1 MSVLK
6 LPREEKE
13 ELILRIQE
21 YAELELG
28 ETLGHLAAENLLS
41 FVLEEVGP
49 YVYNQAI
56 KDTRATLSEQ
66 AEKLD
71 EELYA
76 LSRPLPKHR

>member
-1 MSVLK
+1 MSALK
-6 LPREEKE
+6 LAKEEKE
-13 ELILRIQE
+13 ELIVRIQE
-21 YAELELG
+21 YAELQLG

-56 KDTRATLSEQ
+56 QDARAALREQ
-66 AEKLD
+66 VEKLN

-76 LSRPLPKHR
+76 LSRPLPRHR